1 MLFVADKLFFFFLIY
16 LSCLQEVDFCVC
28 MNMSVEE
35 CYLNN
40 LSGFAASAKGSG
52 PSV

>member
-1 MLFVADKLFFFFLIY
+1 MLSVADKLFFFFLYI
-16 LSCLQEVDFCVC
+16 LAVCKRFCVC
-28 MNMSVEE
+28 MSMSVEE

-52 PSV
+52 PFV